1 MSEAIHR
8 ILPSTLLGCHGPWVF
23 VSAAQDRTYTSF
35 EKLPGFARDVL
46 AFLGVKA
53 SEFRVVTENTIA
65 DRLFVAEQ
73 GSELSF
79 GPKPGYLADLDEYT
93 TPRLDALHG
102 NEPRFCKVYVSRHAC
117 VGNFLGEEY
126 LEDQLKAEGFSII
139 RPETLPVSVQM
150 DIYRK
155 ADVLVF
161 NEGSACHGVE
171 LLGQEGLR
179 RCYVLARR
187 RWNSSFETILEP
199 RARQF
204 ANSSGHSFIGSVFV
218 DPRTGRPV
226 MPWGVALFD
235 TRQLVS
241 FFRDHAIARL
251 PHFDEKQYMRAA
263 EAHLHRY
270 LENARASGKTLCEES
285 VVGNMLLTFEQANA
299 RGGHAEG
306 WAGDGGRDAP

>member
-8 ILPSTLLGCHGPWVF
+8 IIPSTLLGCRGPWVF

-35 EKLPGFARDVL
+35 ERLPGFAREVL
-46 AFLGVKA
+46 GFLGVKA
-53 SEFRVVTENTIA
+53 SELRVVTENTIA
-65 DRLFVAEQ
+65 DRLFVTEQ
-73 GSELSF
+73 GSELGF
-79 GPKPGYLADLDEYT
+79 GPKPGYLADLHEYT

-102 NEPRFCKVYVSRHAC
+102 NEPRFAKVYVSRRAC
-117 VGNFLGEEY
+117 VGNFLGEDY
-126 LEDQLKAEGFSII
+126 LEEQLKAEGFSVIQ
-139 RPETLPVSVQM
+139 PETLPVSVQM

-171 LLGQEGLR
+171 LLGQDTLR
-179 RCYVLARR
+179 NCYVLARR
-187 RWNSSFETILEP
+187 RWNSSFETILQP

-218 DPRTGRPV
+218 DTRTGRPV

-235 TRQLVS
+235 ARQLVS

-251 PHFDEKQYMRAA
+251 PHFNEKQYMRAA
-263 EAHLHRY
+263 EAHLRSY
-270 LENARASGKTLCEES
+270 LESARASGKTLCDES
-285 VVGNMLLTFEQANA
+285 VVGNMLRTFERATA
-299 RGGHAEG
+299 RGGQAEAWTG
-306 WAGDGGRDAP
+306 VGGP